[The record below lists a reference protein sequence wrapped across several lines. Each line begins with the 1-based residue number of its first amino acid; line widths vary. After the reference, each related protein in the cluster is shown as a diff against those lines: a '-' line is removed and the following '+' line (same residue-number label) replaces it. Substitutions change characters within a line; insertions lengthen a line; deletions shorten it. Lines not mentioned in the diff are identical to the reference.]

1 MRKIFFLLLT
11 ATFLWS
17 CQNQNFTIQG
27 TVADPAFEGAN
38 VYLLKADDDLTTF
51 SFIVVE
57 TTVVHN
63 GAFTFTGEADE
74 SARRRVSL
82 SEVPTWGA
90 QDHALVI
97 LERGTIE
104 VTFGNDDVTTIGGT
118 RLNILL
124 NDFQTVERQFN
135 ERLMVFVQRFNEMNA
150 AGTLT
155 DELAAEIIAEHGKIN
170 EERLNFVITFIR
182 DNIENEVGRWVF
194 RGRINSFEPEIQK
207 EFIAL
212 LPDED
217 LIYPTVAPVIARLE
231 NARNVAVGQRFTDF
245 TLPNPEGNEVSL
257 SDFAGQGNYTL
268 IVFWATWCGP
278 CIQSVPQL
286 REIYARYQNREFQMV
301 GVSFDRSHDALVN
314 GIRELNITWPQMVD
328 LNRENSTWD
337 LYAIRGIPH
346 TVLLDREG
354 YIIANSLRGEAL
366 NNKLAEL
373 MP

>member
-27 TVADPAFEGAN
+27 TVDNAFDGTYAYLQEITETGAQ
-38 VYLLKADDDLTTF
+38 TTL
-51 SFIVVE
+51 E
-57 TTVVHN
+57 TALIQN
-63 GAFTFTGEADE
+63 GTFRFTGVADNTLVV
-74 SARRRVSL
+74 VSL
-82 SEVPTWGA
+82 GEIPEPQNSVPV
-90 QDHALVI
+90 L
-97 LERGTIE
+97 LEPGTIRI
-104 VTFGNDDVTTIGGT
+104 TFGEETSVTGT
-118 RLNILL
+118 RINTLL
-124 NDFQTVERQFN
+124 HEFRTEQIKIS
-135 ERLMVFVQRFNEMNA
+135 ERLMSIVQRFNEKHV

-155 DELAAEIIAEHGKIN
+155 DELADEIRAEHAKVN
-170 EERLNFVITFIR
+170 EELQELSIRFIR
-182 DNIENEVGRWVF
+182 NNIENAAGRWLL
-194 RGRINSFEPEIQK
+194 RGMISSFPPEIQ
-207 EFIAL
+207 EELLAL
-212 LPDED
+212 TDDNFRAKPD
-217 LIYPTVAPVIARLE
+217 IARII
-231 NARNVAVGQRFTDF
+231 ARMESALKVAVGQRFTDF

-286 REIYARYQNREFQMV
+286 REIYAQYQNREFQMV
-301 GVSFDRSHDALVN
+301 GVSFDRDHDALVN

-328 LNRENSTWD
+328 LNRANSTWD

-346 TVLLDREG
+346 TVLLNREG

-366 NNKLAEL
+366 SNKLAEL